1 MVRRAML
8 ERGAQSD
15 AHIAGGQAAPG
26 VSGSAGQPAD
36 RAARR
41 WRGAGGRWLIWAFRA
56 VAWAVLLVIGYRG
69 VVAIVTPPRTAS
81 PVAGTAGSGSV
92 QGFPVRMA
100 EAYAQQFADVYLNF
114 SPATAAAR
122 ARQLA
127 AFLPP
132 GSDSQLGWNGQGTV
146 QLQSEQVAGIAV
158 QDSQHAIVTLLVRAS
173 GNLMELG
180 VPIYAV
186 DGAVAISAEP
196 SLLPPPPRVSPP
208 AAQSP
213 ASDPET
219 AAALGRQLPAFFRA
233 YASGDPV
240 TLGRFL
246 AHGATVTGLGG
257 TVTYAAISGIQ
268 VPPGG
273 TTRHIRVSVIWHLAS
288 QGAAP
293 SQSPARSPVSTSSA
307 GLEMTYEMTV
317 VQQNG
322 SWYVAAIGASPQ
334 PLAPP

>member
-1 MVRRAML
+1 MARRAIL
-8 ERGAQSD
+8 DRSAQSD
-15 AHIAGGQAAPG
+15 AHVAGVEAAPG
-26 VSGSAGQPAD
+26 VSGSAAQRAD
-36 RAARR
+36 RAAPR
-41 WRGAGGRWLIWAFRA
+41 WRGAGGRWLVWAFRA

-69 VVAIVTPPRTAS
+69 VVAIVTPARTAS
-81 PVAGTAGSGSV
+81 PVAGTAGSGSAR
-92 QGFPVRMA
+92 GFPVRMA
-100 EAYAQQFADVYLNF
+100 EAYAQQFAEVYFNL

-132 GSDSQLGWNGQGTV
+132 GSDAQLGWNGQGTV
-146 QLQSEQVAGIAV
+146 QLQSEQVAGITV

-180 VPIYAV
+180 VPIYAA
-186 DGAVAISAEP
+186 DGGVAISAEP
-196 SLLPPPPRVSPP
+196 SLLSPPPQVSPP

-257 TVTYAAISGIQ
+257 TVTYSAISGIQ

-288 QGAAP
+288 QGTA
-293 SQSPARSPVSTSSA
+293 SARSPVSTSPA

-322 SWYVAAIGASPQ
+322 SWYVAAIGASAQ